1 MIFSLNE
8 LVHWLGLTVFE
19 IWVNLISLTAF
30 TILLAMKLDGT
41 YFAGNGGWWIVFT
54 PLFVADG
61 FNTYFCAIIFIRMQ
75 MEGMMKGAILRAL
88 WSLTFLLLIF
98 VFKYLLCKKLSGQSS
113 LEYSEVLS
121 PVFILLQLIA
131 VRACQLH

>member
-8 LVHWLGLTVFE
+8 LVHWLGLTIFE
-19 IWVNLISLTAF
+19 IWINLISLTIF
-30 TILLAMKLDGT
+30 TILLATKLDSS
-41 YFAGNGGWWIVFT
+41 YLAGPGGWLIVFS

-61 FNTYFCAIIFIRMQ
+61 LNTYFCAIIFIRMQ
-75 MEGMMKGAILRAL
+75 MEGIMKSAILRAL
-88 WSLTFLLLIF
+88 WSLTFLLLVF
-98 VFKYLLCKKLSGQSS
+98 VFKYLLCKKLSGQST